1 MKSIALSLLIV
12 GLISTVNPLLA
23 NNRAENQRITVVAA
37 PDPAEQ
43 IRDLARLL
51 RSNDLAGLIQA
62 TVPPSHYAQI
72 RQAYELHRMQPI
84 TEKERAEFAEG
95 LGKLSAPDAVDRLM
109 IEIEPK
115 LVEARPKVP
124 AAVMM
129 GLGALQIAVL
139 SDDNHLTTAQRA
151 SLQQALPGVQQWA
164 STTDFLSSLSMRQA
178 LTLIADAVRNT
189 GIRSVDELKLMS
201 FEQVLAKAEYMVAAS
216 KQALLI
222 YGLDLNAIAD
232 SIQVEVLAIN
242 GSTARVRTTVTVFDA
257 PIAAEHDLV
266 LLDGRWYGREAVEH
280 WSKHTARHAQG

>member
-12 GLISTVNPLLA
+12 GLISTANPLLA

>member
-1 MKSIALSLLIV
+1 MKGTALSLLIV
-12 GLISTVNPLLA
+12 GLMSTASPLLA
-23 NNRAENQRITVVAA
+23 NNRVENQRTTVVAA

-62 TVPPSHYAQI
+62 TVLPNNYEQI
-72 RQAYELHRMQPI
+72 RQAYELHRMQPT
-84 TEKERAEFAEG
+84 TEKDRAEFAEG
-95 LGKLSAPDAVDRLM
+95 LGKLNAPDAVDRLM

-124 AAVMM
+124 AALMM
-129 GLGALQIAVL
+129 GLGALQMAAL
-139 SDDNHLTTAQRA
+139 AEDNHLTAAQRA

-201 FEQVLAKAEYMVAAS
+201 FEQVLAKAENMVAAS

-242 GSTARVRTTVTVFDA
+242 GPTARVRTTVTVFNA
-257 PIAAEHDLV
+257 PISAEHDLV
-266 LLDGRWYGREAVEH
+266 LLDGRWYGREAVER
-280 WSKHTARHAQG
+280 WSEQAARHAQG

>member
-1 MKSIALSLLIV
+1 MKGTALSLLIV
-12 GLISTVNPLLA
+12 GLMSTASPLLA
-23 NNRAENQRITVVAA
+23 NNRVENQRTTVVAA

-62 TVPPSHYAQI
+62 TVPPNNYEQI
-72 RQAYELHRMQPI
+72 RQAYELHRMQPT
-84 TEKERAEFAEG
+84 TEKDRAEFAEG
-95 LGKLSAPDAVDRLM
+95 LGKLNAPDAVDRLM

-124 AAVMM
+124 AALMM
-129 GLGALQIAVL
+129 GLGALQMAAL
-139 SDDNHLTTAQRA
+139 AEDNHLTAAQRA

-201 FEQVLAKAEYMVAAS
+201 FEQVLAKAENMVAAS

-242 GSTARVRTTVTVFDA
+242 GPTARVRTTVTVFNA
-257 PIAAEHDLV
+257 PISAEHDLV

-280 WSKHTARHAQG
+280 WSAHAARHAQR